1 MYYINPSYEDIYI
14 WLQIFIL
21 SYVTLIKHIRSF
33 LYFINIYEENEE
45 MKKSLKERE
54 KIKNYEI

>member
-1 MYYINPSYEDIYI
+1 
-14 WLQIFIL
+14 
-21 SYVTLIKHIRSF
+21 VTLIKHIRSF